1 VCEHTAFIVNQR
13 VVVWHIIQCE
23 CEHTALVV
31 DQRVV
36 VWHIIQCECA
46 STQRSL

>member
-1 VCEHTAFIVNQR
+1 VNQR

-31 DQRVV
+31 NQRVV